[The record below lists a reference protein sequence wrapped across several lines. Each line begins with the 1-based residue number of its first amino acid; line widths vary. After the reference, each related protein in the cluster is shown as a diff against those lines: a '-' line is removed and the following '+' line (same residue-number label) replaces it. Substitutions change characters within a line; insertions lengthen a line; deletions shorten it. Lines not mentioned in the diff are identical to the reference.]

1 MSKNENELLVKFIVL
16 GESNAGKS
24 SIIECFLNEK
34 FEENIVATLGASFVR
49 KEILV
54 EKKKLTYEIWDTVGQ
69 ERYRGII
76 RSYYKN
82 TKIGVL
88 VYDITSPQSFESI
101 KNYWYNELSQNSP
114 KDISI

>member
-1 MSKNENELLVKFIVL
+1 MEKSTKIIFL
-16 GESNAGKS
+16 GDSQVGKT
-24 SIIECFLNEK
+24 SIINSFINQEYDPSIITSVGNSYIKKEFN
-34 FEENIVATLGASFVR
+34 LGND
-49 KEILV
+49 KKIL
-54 EKKKLTYEIWDTVGQ
+54 YEIWDTVGQ